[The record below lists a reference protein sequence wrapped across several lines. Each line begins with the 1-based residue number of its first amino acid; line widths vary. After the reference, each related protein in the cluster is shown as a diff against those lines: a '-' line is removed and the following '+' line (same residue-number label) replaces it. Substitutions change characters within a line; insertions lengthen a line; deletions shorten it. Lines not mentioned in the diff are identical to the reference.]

1 MEYYCNQMQENFACQ
16 YFAGCY
22 ISQNQWQLLKHFN
35 GITKIRQNVSN
46 VILINIISNS
56 TIY

>member
-1 MEYYCNQMQENFACQ
+1 MQENFACQ

-22 ISQNQWQLLKHFN
+22 ISQNQWQLLKYFN